1 MSRIFH
7 LVCLLV
13 VGVSL
18 VCWLPLNVRSADAL
32 PAEDSYALI
41 DDYWRLDDSGG
52 GRLVYASS
60 DLGQGYPQGTYGYGV
75 GESGGAP
82 SKANGT
88 TSAGG
93 LDWGDEI
100 DRRYVRPIGQT
111 RCVWD
116 LEEPC
121 AQAVVFPVN
130 DGGWLENLC
139 SVWGSNDFELSDP
152 EGATW
157 TKATLVEVYAKGWS
171 GLGESE
177 FALCSDDYVTVWGWP
192 SAGGGG
198 FRFVAVAPAGASGA
212 PSDAEID
219 AVKGVRSPCGLWDT
233 GVVEKG
239 RTISHSSIAWG
250 ADNSTHVAFGGEQ
263 LVYAHR
269 AAGGETWH
277 AEEVDSGG
285 AGAYCSLAI
294 DPVGRPA
301 ISYYD
306 AARLDLK
313 YAYRDAGGNWVKET
327 VDSLGDVGQYTSL
340 AFSRG
345 LPCISYYD
353 ATNNDLKCAR
363 WNGSAWYLEAV
374 DGIGWVGQHTS
385 LGCDNA
391 GRPYISYYDATNEDL
406 KIARWDDL
414 TARWEMGV
422 VDAAGDV
429 GRCSSLGFDGDWN
442 PAISYHDATLGDLK
456 YAAWSGS
463 GWEIA
468 TVDGGAWV
476 GEHSSLAFDGA
487 SRPRISYFDAVSRDV
502 KFAWWDGAC
511 WTAAVVDRS
520 ARVIHGTSL
529 DLNGSGAAVMAYC
542 DAAGDALR
550 VAGGAGGDWNVEVV
564 AAYPWAGRYSSLAFD
579 ASNRAAVSYYDPRQG
594 DLNLARWMDDRWEVE
609 TVDSNADTGRYT
621 CLAFDGS
628 GYPTIAYYEVSRGNL
643 EYARWDGTAWL
654 LEVVD
659 EGGDVGSYASL
670 AFDSAGRA
678 AVAYYDATGGDL
690 KFARRAGNSLWTV
703 DVVDGAGTSPDG
715 AGDVGAFASLAFD
728 ASGNPGIAF
737 YDATEGDLK
746 YAHLAGGAWQTE
758 VVQSAGDVGAYCSLA
773 ADAAGRPAISYYDA
787 TNGDLKFARWSGTE
801 WQLETVDSGGP
812 TGLYT
817 SLAFDGA
824 GSPAI
829 SYQDA
834 SRGALRLARWD
845 GGEWDLATIDDSQA
859 AGRWTSLAF
868 DACGS
873 PAVSYDAATNGDQM
887 YASPGNPA
895 PDRPVN
901 LTPVPEDTGV
911 DLAATLECE
920 VFRDACGDQH
930 RASQWLVTTDNCE
943 TSCTIIYDSGAD
955 GANLLTIQVPAGLLQ
970 PGATY
975 FWCVRHRDCRGA
987 WSEYSVKTPFT
998 TASPPQ
1004 RPANAA
1010 PADGAAGVSLTPTL
1024 QASAFSDIE
1033 MGDSHLASE
1042 WQVTSLAGDYSA
1054 PVFQQ
1059 IGQRSG
1065 LTSMAVRQGALANR
1079 TAYFW
1084 RVRYQ
1089 DNHGTWSDYSAETG
1103 FATNSAPERPTNEQP
1118 PGGTGG
1124 VGVTPTLES
1133 SAFLDVD
1140 RAEGHQASQWRVT
1153 KTAGDYVSPV
1163 LDTGAATLD
1172 LTRLTVADGA
1182 LKYDT
1187 TYYWQVRHQDSQGSW
1202 SAWSTE
1208 TEFATGPRPAM
1219 PAALVLAVAAVA
1231 VMAMVAVTVPMLL

>member
-1 MSRIFH
+1 M
-7 LVCLLV
+7 
-13 VGVSL
+13 
-18 VCWLPLNVRSADAL
+18 CWLPLDVRSAVSL
-32 PAEDSYALI
+32 PDEGSYALI
-41 DDYWRLDDSGG
+41 DDYWPREVTGTAAP
-52 GRLVYASS
+52 VYFSAEQWDRRGSVYTS
-60 DLGQGYPQGTYGYGV
+60 VCYAHG
-75 GESGGAP
+75 
-82 SKANGT
+82 
-88 TSAGG
+88 SAGG
-93 LDWGDEI
+93 DMGFVI
-100 DRRYVRPIGQT
+100 DSPHGEANWAGTVDRMYAAFYSPVYG
-111 RCVWD
+111 VWD
-116 LEEPC
+116 LGERFPGV
-121 AQAVVFPVN
+121 AVFPFTDHDSLADIFRYEVY
-130 DGGWLENLC
+130 
-139 SVWGSNDFELSDP
+139 GSNDFSADSP
-152 EGATW
+152 ETADW
-157 TKATLVEVYAKGWS
+157 VPASVEEVYRKGWS
-171 GLGESE
+171 GLGEEGSDV
-177 FALCSDDYVTVWGWP
+177 CGDDYVTVWRWTSVSRGT
-192 SAGGGG
+192 GGY
-198 FRFVAVAPAGASGA
+198 RFVKIGVKNDAEMR
-212 PSDAEID
+212 DAEID
-219 AVKGVRSPCGLWDT
+219 AVKGVRSGCGIWDT

-239 RTISHSSIAWG
+239 RTVSHSSIAWG

-285 AGAYCSLAI
+285 VGAYCSLAI
-294 DPVGRPA
+294 DPLGRPA
-301 ISYYD
+301 VSYYD

-313 YAYRDAGGNWVKET
+313 YAYRNAGGAWVTET

-340 AFSRG
+340 AFPGG

-374 DGIGWVGQHTS
+374 DSIGWVGEHTS

-414 TARWEMGV
+414 TARWEIGV
-422 VDAAGDV
+422 VDAGGDV
-429 GRCSSLGFDGDWN
+429 GRYSSLGFDGNWN

-463 GWEIA
+463 GWEIS
-468 TVDGGAWV
+468 TVDSAEWV
-476 GEHSSLAFDGA
+476 GEHSSLAFDAA

-502 KFAWWDGAC
+502 KFAWWDGAR
-511 WTAAVVDRS
+511 WTVAVVDRS

-529 DLNGSGAAVMAYC
+529 DLNDSGAAVVAYY

-550 VAGGAGGDWNVEVV
+550 VAGGAGSDWNVEVV

-579 ASNRAAVSYYDPRQG
+579 ASNRATVSYYDPRQG
-594 DLNLARWMDDRWEVE
+594 DLNLARWLDDHWEVE

-621 CLAFDGS
+621 SLVFDGS
-628 GYPTIAYYEVSRGNL
+628 GYPCIGYYEVSRGNL

-659 EGGDVGSYASL
+659 EAGDVGSYASL

-703 DVVDGAGTSPDG
+703 DVVEG

-728 ASGNPGIAF
+728 ASGDPGIAF
-737 YDATEGDLK
+737 YDATEGNLM
-746 YAHLAGGAWQTE
+746 YSHLAGGAWVTE
-758 VVQSAGDVGAYCSLA
+758 TVDSLGDVGQYTSLA
-773 ADAAGRPAISYYDA
+773 FSAGLPCISYYDA

-801 WQLETVDSGGP
+801 WRVETVDNGGP

-817 SLAFDGA
+817 SLAFDVA
-824 GSPAI
+824 GNPAV

-845 GGEWDLATIDDSQA
+845 GGEWDLATVDDSQA

-868 DACGS
+868 DACGN

-901 LTPVPEDTGV
+901 LTPIPEDTGV

-920 VFRDACGDQH
+920 AFQDACGDQH

-943 TSCTIIYDSGAD
+943 TSCTIVYDSGAD

-975 FWCVRHRDCRGA
+975 FWCVRHQDCRGA

-1010 PADGAAGVSLTPTL
+1010 PADGAVGVGLTPTL
-1024 QASAFSDIE
+1024 QASAFSDVE
-1033 MGDSHLASE
+1033 MGDSHLASD
-1042 WQVTSLAGDYSA
+1042 WQVTSQAGDYSA
-1054 PVFQQ
+1054 PVFQE

-1065 LTSMAVRQGALANR
+1065 LTSMAVREGALVNR
-1079 TAYFW
+1079 TAYYW

-1140 RAEGHQASQWRVT
+1140 RTEGHQASQWRIT
-1153 KTAGDYVSPV
+1153 RTSGDYISPV
-1163 LDTGAATLD
+1163 LDTGTATSD

-1182 LKYDT
+1182 LEYDT

-1219 PAALVLAVAAVA
+1219 PATLVIAVAAVA
-1231 VMAMVAVTVPMLL
+1231 VMSVVAVTVPMVL